1 METKL
6 IVERYWPEEIPEGDG
21 WLVLNWNNLHHQRFG
36 HHTEEARGIYER
48 WIRDL
53 EAGEEDYYCRWD
65 EGDLYGRLVL
75 VEEEIIPAPAP
86 VVEKDPNGYFDD
98 EIPF

>member
-6 IVERYWPEEIPEGDG
+6 IVERYWPEETPEGDG
-21 WLVLNWNNLHHQRFG
+21 WLVLNLANLRNQRFG
-36 HHTEEARGIYER
+36 HHTEEAREIYEK

-53 EAGEEDYYCRWD
+53 EELENDYYCRWD
-65 EGDLYGRLVL
+65 EGELFGRVML
-75 VEEEIIPAPAP
+75 VEEETPAPAP